1 MITINYQTFGN
12 KGFQLRLRLYQSG
25 ETKFINVT
33 KLLKGAIQKRH
44 WNQRKQLFIP
54 SCPFSDE
61 NNAMLVQ
68 FRQRY
73 DEMAINWTGSVFG
86 MIAAMDDTPAPS
98 EAMTVAGFIQ
108 VIVGRLNEKRHT
120 DGTIK
125 GSFEGYE
132 KLERRIKEFCKY
144 KKSSIQN
151 CLSQNLQ
158 PIPLTTYWNGL
169 RKCVKAR
176 GVYIFP
182 RCFMP

>member
-86 MIAAMDDTPAPS
+86 MIAAMDDTPAQS

-108 VIVGRLNEKRHT
+108 VIVGRLNEKRHA
-120 DGTIK
+120 DGMRNWKDALKSSASI
-125 GSFEGYE
+125 
-132 KLERRIKEFCKY
+132 

-158 PIPLTTYWNGL
+158 PIQLTTYWNGL
-169 RKCVKAR
+169 RKCVKAK